1 MQSGSASNLGR
12 PRVFV
17 VEDEAAFAAMLCYN
31 LETHG
36 FLVEHVTNGQEA
48 LNRSTTFQPHVVV
61 LDWTLPGMTGIEV
74 CRRLRSLPGTQDVGV
89 IMVTGR
95 AGDRNAVRG
104 LNAGADDYLVK
115 PFSISE
121 FVARIRALLRR
132 TRVHPER
139 RCLQSREIVMDLTA
153 FRATRNGRNI
163 HLGPTEFRL
172 LKFLMQHPNRIFSR
186 EEIIYEIWGADAIVE
201 ARTVDV
207 HVQRLRDSI
216 TREGEPDVI
225 RTVRMAGYSFNME

>member
-1 MQSGSASNLGR
+1 MRSGSASNLGR

-31 LETHG
+31 LEKHG
-36 FLVEHVTNGQEA
+36 FLVEHVRNGQEA

-74 CRRLRSLPGTQDVGV
+74 CRRLRSLPETQDVGV
-89 IMVTGR
+89 IMVTGC
-95 AGDRNAVRG
+95 AGDRNAVRA

-121 FVARIRALLRR
+121 FLARIRALLRR

-139 RCLQSREIVMDLTA
+139 RRLQS
-153 FRATRNGRNI
+153 
-163 HLGPTEFRL
+163 
-172 LKFLMQHPNRIFSR
+172 
-186 EEIIYEIWGADAIVE
+186 
-201 ARTVDV
+201 
-207 HVQRLRDSI
+207 
-216 TREGEPDVI
+216 
-225 RTVRMAGYSFNME
+225 

>member
-1 MQSGSASNLGR
+1 MRGGIASSFDQ
-12 PRVFV
+12 PRVLV

-48 LNRSTTFQPHVVV
+48 LSRSTTFQPRVVV
-61 LDWTLPGMTGIEV
+61 LDWTLPGMSGIEV
-74 CRRLRSLPGTQDVGV
+74 CRRLHSLPETQDVGV

-115 PFSISE
+115 PFSIIE
-121 FVARIRALLRR
+121 LLARIRALLRR

-139 RCLQSREIVMDLTA
+139 RCLQSREIVRDLTA
-153 FRATRNGRNI
+153 FRVTRNGRNI

-207 HVQRLRDSI
+207 HVQRLRDSV

-225 RTVRMAGYSFNME
+225 RTVRTAGYGFNME